1 MVLVRRAGDYS
12 EAEMIQFDKGK
23 KGWYFS
29 VLTLAYNQIRD
40 YFIKDKLNLLDF
52 FLSRCV
58 VQHWWESGKGYQ
70 VEDKTL
76 IYLFILEKGA
86 EE

>member
-52 FLSRCV
+52 FF
-58 VQHWWESGKGYQ
+58 
-70 VEDKTL
+70 
-76 IYLFILEKGA
+76 YLVA
-86 EE
+86 

>member
-1 MVLVRRAGDYS
+1 MLVRRAGDYS

-40 YFIKDKLNLLDF
+40 YFIKDKLNLFDFFFF
-52 FLSRCV
+52 FLSCCV
-58 VQHWWESGKGYQ
+58 VQH
-70 VEDKTL
+70 
-76 IYLFILEKGA
+76 
-86 EE
+86 